1 MHTQHCLIILSLSL
15 TSFRRKFHSFPK
27 KSLCYLH
34 LYLLYLLFVT
44 VNKLFLPEA
53 RPAVLN
59 PFPDCLL
66 KDPGPTT
73 MISLCQVILK
83 HALLFPSF
91 KRKTHTH
98 TQPSPKYMFHL
109 QQTPHE
115 TSLQLLTPLSCIAFS
130 APFTL
135 IKVKDILPVTKLSGH
150 FWVITCLNSQKV
162 LA

>member
-53 RPAVLN
+53 SQLFWIPFRIAFSKTPVLQ
-59 PFPDCLL
+59 PW
-66 KDPGPTT
+66 
-73 MISLCQVILK
+73 SLCARSFSNMLCYLLPLK
-83 HALLFPSF
+83 GI
-91 KRKTHTH
+91 HTH

-135 IKVKDILPVTKLSGH
+135 IKVKDSLPVTKLSGH
-150 FWVITCLNSQKV
+150 FWVIACLNSQKV